1 MGLISK
7 AISRT
12 ASIAIIA
19 IVIIAILG
27 VAIYYISQQGPTP
40 TPTQTAPSPTTQI
53 STPSPTATTTPTTT
67 PTTSPTSSPTTI
79 PSPTTST
86 TSPSPTPTTTTITI
100 SGVTLRVTPEF
111 ADFVERAKRGEVSVT
126 IYFGHSL
133 APEERP
139 TFEEVINMFMQQ
151 FPGVNVKIIAYGGM
165 GDMQSAVVAAGALP
179 PDQREALIGNA
190 PDVFTWAHDWIGW
203 MADAGYIVALEDII
217 GYEAIVD
224 LQRQDI
230 FVPAALSA
238 VRYGGKT
245 YGLPYAGEAI
255 ALFINTQL
263 VSNIPKTFNELRSLM
278 EQFYNPSAKTY
289 GISGQIAGIY
299 HLNPWATA
307 FNGYWYDESSKRLGV
322 NSSEVKEAM
331 KFFISNVLRYMDVTD
346 LGHDYQRRLFGE
358 GKAPIYISGP
368 CDVSY
373 AKSTLGINNFTVIPF
388 PEIDG
393 RSPKPWSGFRNMYIS
408 VMAMAGGSER
418 KYAAALL
425 VLYLT
430 LNDDVLLK
438 LVKGNGYVPVK
449 LSVAD
454 YINTHMDEDPIFK
467 VVYGFF
473 EQVMS
478 SVPMP
483 KDKNMQVVWG
493 VDQYIQ
499 SILQVYT
506 TTLSNTGSIDEAV
519 KAALGVVDQY
529 LDEAYAAVAPKIQS

>member
-1 MGLISK
+1 MGLTSK

-12 ASIAIIA
+12 TSIVIVA
-19 IVIIAILG
+19 IVIIAALG
-27 VAIYYISQQGPTP
+27 AAVYYYYISQQGPT
-40 TPTQTAPSPTTQI
+40 QTTPSPTTQI
-53 STPSPTATTTPTTT
+53 SSPTFTAITTPTTT
-67 PTTSPTSSPTTI
+67 PTTSPTI
-79 PSPTTST
+79 SPTTSI
-86 TSPSPTPTTTTITI
+86 TSPSPTPTVTTITI
-100 SGVTLRVTPEF
+100 SGITLRVTPEF
-111 ADFVERAKRGEVSVT
+111 ANFVERARRGEVSVT

-139 TFEEVINMFMQQ
+139 ALEEVINMFMQQ
-151 FPGVNVKIIAYGGM
+151 FPGIKVKIIAYGGM
-165 GDMQSAVVAAGALP
+165 GDMQSAIAAAGALP
-179 PDQREALIGNA
+179 PDQREALVGNV

-203 MADAGYIVALEDII
+203 MADAGYIVPLEDII
-217 GYEAIVD
+217 GYEAIED

-245 YGLPYAGEAI
+245 YGLPYAGEAL
-255 ALFINTQL
+255 ALFVNTQL
-263 VSNIPKTFNELRSLM
+263 VPNPPKTFDELKRIM
-278 EQFYNPSAKTY
+278 EQFYNPSTKTY
-289 GISGQIAGIY
+289 GIAGQIAGMY
-299 HLNPWATA
+299 HLAPWVTA
-307 FNGYWYDESSKRLGV
+307 FNGYWYDETSKRLGV

-368 CDVSY
+368 WDVSY
-373 AKSTLGINNFTVIPF
+373 AISTLGIDSFTVVPF

-393 RSPKPWSGFRNMYIS
+393 RMPKPWSGFRNLYIS
-408 VMAMAGGSER
+408 AMATAGGSER

-425 VLYLT
+425 VLYLA
-430 LNDDVLLK
+430 LDDDALLK

-454 YINTHMDEDPIFK
+454 YISTHMDEDPIFK
-467 VVYGFF
+467 IVYGFF
-473 EQVMS
+473 EQIMS
-478 SVPMP
+478 STPMP
-483 KDKNMQVVWG
+483 KDKNMQAVWG
-493 VDQYIQ
+493 ADQYIQ

-506 TTLSNTGSIDEAV
+506 STLSNTGSVDEAV

-529 LDEAYAAVAPKIQS
+529 LDEAYNAIAPKIQS